1 NYLLSVKICICII
14 HIIIVHVRNLTLC
27 SFAVRALASQPEDF
41 LLLPSFDFRA
51 FRLAQTMIF
60 AIEEINQNSALLPN
74 VALGYRIYDDCSS
87 STIATKAAL
96 SLINDIEE
104 TVSGEN
110 CRERSR
116 ISALIGGGSSLESIA
131 VTRFISPF
139 NIPLVSYFSTCAC
152 LSNRKEFPTFYRTIP
167 SDSYQSKVLAFLVRK
182 FGWNWIGT
190 IRVNN
195 DYGNFGMQTFIDT
208 VHQLGVCIAF
218 SESFYRTDPIERITD
233 IVQTVKR
240 SSTKVVVAFCATREM
255 RILFKELLR
264 QNVTDIQWIGS
275 EAWVTSDTLTSQE
288 NTQLLVGTV
297 GTAIRRSGIPGLR
310 DFLLSVHPSRF
321 PDNTLVKEFWE
332 TAFKCTLR
340 SESAS
345 SQRVTSGSRQCTG
358 KEHLEDL
365 QTAYSYLKIDGPTCN
380 VYKAVYAFAHAF
392 HHMFSCER
400 GKGPFMN
407 NTCLLH
413 YMQSVNF
420 TTLSGDNVY
429 FDVNGDPVGTYDL
442 INWQI
447 NSEGKAEMKIIGYYD
462 GSAAPGQEVVLNEK
476 DIIWSG
482 GQTEVR
488 HPLSPCTSC
497 PRGSRKVIQK
507 GQPICC
513 FDCTQ
518 CSEGEISNVTGEL
531 HTCQQ
536 CPWDYWSNRLR
547 DQCLPKATDFLS
559 YTEPVG
565 AALASL
571 ALTGLCTTLVVAAV
585 FFQSRHTPIV
595 KANNSELSFL
605 LLFALWLCFLCAL
618 AFIGEPSGRTCKL
631 RRGAFSVS
639 FVLCLSC
646 VLVKTVL
653 VLLAFKTTVPNN
665 SVLRW
670 FDATKQRLSVFILT
684 FVQSFICALWLTL
697 SPPFPLKNTEY
708 YEDII
713 ILECAVGSVTAFY
726 WASAY
731 IALLSCVCFLIAFFT
746 RKLPD
751 NFNEA
756 KCITFSM
763 LIHCAVWITYIPVY
777 VSSPGRHSVAVEV
790 FAILMSSFAL
800 LVCIFAPK
808 CYIILLKPAQNTK
821 KHLMGKEPSK
831 RL

>member
-1 NYLLSVKICICII
+1 VCNWKLNI
-14 HIIIVHVRNLTLC
+14 
-27 SFAVRALASQPEDF
+27 FQPEDF

-310 DFLLSVHPSRF
+310 DFLLS
-321 PDNTLVKEFWE
+321 
-332 TAFKCTLR
+332 
-340 SESAS
+340 
-345 SQRVTSGSRQCTG
+345 
-358 KEHLEDL
+358 HLEDL

-407 NTCLLH
+407 NTCA
-413 YMQSVNF
+413 N
-420 TTLSGDNVY
+420 LSHFEPWQVRGSIGDNVY

-482 GQTEVR
+482 GQTEVPR
-488 HPLSPCTSC
+488 AICTESC

-821 KHLMGKEPSK
+821 NLHASNCIQSTCI
-831 RL
+831 